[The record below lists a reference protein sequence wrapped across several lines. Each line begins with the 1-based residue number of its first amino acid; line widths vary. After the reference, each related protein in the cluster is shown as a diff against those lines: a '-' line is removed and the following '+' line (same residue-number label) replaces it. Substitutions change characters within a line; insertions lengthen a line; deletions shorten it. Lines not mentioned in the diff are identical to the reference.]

1 MLSLL
6 TAAVMLF
13 MVLLS
18 GAAAA
23 DFILKWD
30 PHPEADL
37 AGYKIHYKEK
47 SYGEPYDGQG
57 AAQGDSPIIVP
68 VALLQDP
75 DNPQYQITGLKD
87 NKIYFFVLTAYD
99 DADPAN
105 ESDYSNVMSNL
116 RFTHLIE

>member
-23 DFILKWD
+23 DVTLRWD
-30 PHPEADL
+30 PNTEADL
-37 AGYKIHYKEK
+37 AGYKIYYKEK

-57 AAQGDSPIIVP
+57 DSPIIVP
-68 VALLQDP
+68 LALLQYP
-75 DNPQYQITGLKD
+75 DNPQYQITGLED
-87 NKIYFFVLTAYD
+87 NKICRISETFFYGKFD
-99 DADPAN
+99 
-105 ESDYSNVMSNL
+105 
-116 RFTHLIE
+116 

>member
-1 MLSLL
+1 MLSML

-13 MVLLS
+13 LVLLS

-37 AGYKIHYKEK
+37 AGYKIYYKEK
-47 SYGEPYDGQG
+47 FYGEPYDGKG

-68 VALLQDP
+68 LALLQDP
-75 DNPQYQITGLKD
+75 DNPQYQITGLED
-87 NKIYFFVLTAYD
+87 NKICRIPETFFL
-99 DADPAN
+99 
-105 ESDYSNVMSNL
+105 
-116 RFTHLIE
+116 